1 MDSGVTGTG
10 SSRSYDR
17 AGDCNY
23 PRRVLSVFRPL
34 QIAGDSPR
42 RHNVAPFLSPY
53 MWKVLPVTQKPDQ
66 CLGEWIDREA
76 LAEAMIPMIGQLY
89 RNNNV
94 VTSIYGRGLINRSVI
109 DILKA
114 HRFARHRLADDKELS
129 VHDTFPILKTMSE
142 LKLGAA
148 SVDLGKMVGKFK
160 AEGEGRSIE
169 QFVKDELAEVA
180 GAQNSAGREG
190 TDVVLYGFGRIGR
203 LLARILIEKTGG
215 GDGLRLRAIVVR
227 KGASNDLVKR
237 ASLLRRDSVHGKFN
251 GTITIDEENNTLTAN
266 GNLIQ
271 IIYAKSPTEVDYT
284 QYGIKNALLVDNT
297 GVWRDAEGLGQHLA
311 CPGIDRVVLTAPGKG
326 ALKNIVHGINHGE
339 ISADDKII
347 SAASCTTNAIV
358 PVLKAVNDQYGIVNG
373 HVETVHSYTNDQ
385 NLIDNFHKGSRRGR
399 SAALNMVITE
409 TGAATAAA
417 KALPVL
423 KGKLTG
429 NAIRVP
435 TPNVSMAILNLN
447 LEKATTR
454 EEINEYLRQM
464 AMHSDLQKQ
473 IDFVSSQEVVSTDFV
488 GSRHA
493 GVVDAEA
500 TIANDN
506 RVVLYVWYDNEFGY
520 SCQVVRVMEDMAGV
534 NPPAFPR

>member
-1 MDSGVTGTG
+1 M
-10 SSRSYDR
+10 
-17 AGDCNY
+17 
-23 PRRVLSVFRPL
+23 
-34 QIAGDSPR
+34 
-42 RHNVAPFLSPY
+42 
-53 MWKVLPVTQKPDQ
+53 TQKPDQ

-76 LAEAMIPMIGQLY
+76 LAEAMIPLIGQLY

-109 DILKA
+109 AILKA
-114 HRFARHRLADDKELS
+114 HRFARHRIADEAELS
-129 VHDTFPILKTMSE
+129 VHDTFQVLKTMSE
-142 LKLGAA
+142 MNLGAA
-148 SVDLGKMVGKFK
+148 SVDLGKLVAKFK
-160 AEGEGRSIE
+160 QAGEGRSLE
-169 QFVKDELAEVA
+169 QFVRQELAEVA
-180 GAQNSAGREG
+180 DKRHTATGRKG

-227 KGASNDLVKR
+227 KGADNDLVKR
-237 ASLLRRDSVHGKFN
+237 ASLLRRDSVHGPFD
-251 GTITIDEENNTLTAN
+251 GTITIDEANNTITAN

-271 IIYAKSPTEVDYT
+271 VIYSNDPASVDYT
-284 QYGIKNALLVDNT
+284 QYGIENALLVDNT
-297 GVWRDAEGLGQHLA
+297 GKWRDAEGLGQHLK
-311 CPGIDRVVLTAPGKG
+311 CPGVARVVLTAPGKG
-326 ALKNIVHGINHGE
+326 ELKNIVHGINHGD
-339 ISADDKII
+339 ITADDQII

-447 LEKATTR
+447 LEKATSR
-454 EEINEYLRQM
+454 DEINEYLRQM

-473 IDFVSSQEVVSTDFV
+473 IDFVNSQEVVSTDFV

-500 TIANDN
+500 TICNDN

>member
-1 MDSGVTGTG
+1 M
-10 SSRSYDR
+10 
-17 AGDCNY
+17 
-23 PRRVLSVFRPL
+23 
-34 QIAGDSPR
+34 
-42 RHNVAPFLSPY
+42 
-53 MWKVLPVTQKPDQ
+53 TQKPDQ

-76 LAEAMIPMIGQLY
+76 LAEAMIPLIGQLY

-109 DILKA
+109 AILKA
-114 HRFARHRLADDKELS
+114 HRFARHRIADETELS
-129 VHDTFPILKTMSE
+129 VHDTFQILKTMSE
-142 LKLGAA
+142 MNLGAA
-148 SVDLGKMVGKFK
+148 SVDLGKLVAKYK
-160 AEGEGRSIE
+160 DADNGRNLE
-169 QFVKDELAEVA
+169 QFVREELAEVA
-180 GAQNSAGREG
+180 DKRHAASGHKG

-227 KGASNDLVKR
+227 KGADNDLVKR
-237 ASLLRRDSVHGKFN
+237 ASLLRRDSVHGPFD
-251 GTITIDEENNTLTAN
+251 GTITIDEENSTITAN

-271 IIYAKSPTEVDYT
+271 VIYSNDPASVDYT
-284 QYGIKNALLVDNT
+284 QYGIENALLVDNT
-297 GVWRDAEGLGQHLA
+297 GKWRDAEGLGQHLK
-311 CPGIDRVVLTAPGKG
+311 CPGVARVVLTAPGKG
-326 ALKNIVHGINHGE
+326 ELKNIVHGINHGD
-339 ISADDKII
+339 ITADDKII

-447 LEKATTR
+447 LEKATSR
-454 EEINEYLRQM
+454 DEINEYLRQM

-473 IDFVSSQEVVSTDFV
+473 IDFVNSQEVVSTDFV

-500 TIANDN
+500 TICNDN

>member
-1 MDSGVTGTG
+1 M
-10 SSRSYDR
+10 
-17 AGDCNY
+17 
-23 PRRVLSVFRPL
+23 
-34 QIAGDSPR
+34 
-42 RHNVAPFLSPY
+42 
-53 MWKVLPVTQKPDQ
+53 PVTQKPDQ

-76 LAEAMIPMIGQLY
+76 LAEAMIPLIGQLY

-109 DILKA
+109 AILKA
-114 HRFARHRLADDKELS
+114 HRFARHRIADETELS
-129 VHDTFPILKTMSE
+129 VHDTFQILKTMSE
-142 LKLGAA
+142 MNLGAA
-148 SVDLGKMVGKFK
+148 SVDLGKLVAKYKEAGN
-160 AEGEGRSIE
+160 GRNLE
-169 QFVKDELAEVA
+169 QFVREELAEVA
-180 GAQNSAGREG
+180 DKRHAAAGHKG

-227 KGASNDLVKR
+227 KGADNDLVKR
-237 ASLLRRDSVHGKFN
+237 ASLLRRDSVHGPFD
-251 GTITIDEENNTLTAN
+251 GTITIDEENSTITAN

-271 IIYAKSPTEVDYT
+271 VIYSNDPSSVDYT
-284 QYGIKNALLVDNT
+284 QYGIENALLVDNT
-297 GVWRDAEGLGQHLA
+297 GKWRDAEGLGQHLK
-311 CPGIDRVVLTAPGKG
+311 CPGVARVVLTAPGKG
-326 ALKNIVHGINHGE
+326 ELKNIVHGINHGD
-339 ISADDKII
+339 ITADDKII

-447 LEKATTR
+447 LEKATSR

-473 IDFVSSQEVVSTDFV
+473 IDFVNSQEVVSTDFV

-500 TIANDN
+500 TICNDN

>member
-1 MDSGVTGTG
+1 M
-10 SSRSYDR
+10 
-17 AGDCNY
+17 
-23 PRRVLSVFRPL
+23 
-34 QIAGDSPR
+34 
-42 RHNVAPFLSPY
+42 
-53 MWKVLPVTQKPDQ
+53 TQKPDQ

-76 LAEAMIPMIGQLY
+76 LAEAMIPLIGQLY

-109 DILKA
+109 ALLKA
-114 HRFARHRLADDKELS
+114 HRFARHRQADEAELS
-129 VHDTFPILKTMSE
+129 VNETHQILTTMS
-142 LKLGAA
+142 KMDLGAA
-148 SVDLGKMVGKFK
+148 SVDLGKLVAKFK
-160 AEGEGRSIE
+160 AEGNGRSLD
-169 QFVKDELAEVA
+169 QFVRDELAEVA
-180 GAQNSAGREG
+180 GKRNTTGVHKG

-215 GDGLRLRAIVVR
+215 GDGLRLRGIVVR
-227 KGASNDLVKR
+227 KGAENDLVKR
-237 ASLLRRDSVHGKFN
+237 ASLLRRDSVHGPFD
-251 GTITIDEENNTLTAN
+251 GTIHVDAENNTITAN

-271 IIYAKSPTEVDYT
+271 VIYSNDPSSVDYT
-284 QYGIKNALLVDNT
+284 QYGIENALLVDNT
-297 GVWRDAEGLGQHLA
+297 GKWRDAEGLGQHLK
-311 CPGIDRVVLTAPGKG
+311 CPGVARVVLTAPGKG
-326 ALKNIVHGINHGE
+326 ELKNIVHGINHGE
-339 ISADDKII
+339 ITADDKII

-358 PVLKAVNDQYGIVNG
+358 PVLKAVNDQFGIVNG

-447 LEKATTR
+447 LEKATSR
-454 EEINEYLRQM
+454 DEINEYLRQM

-488 GSRHA
+488 GSRYA

-500 TIANDN
+500 TICSDN